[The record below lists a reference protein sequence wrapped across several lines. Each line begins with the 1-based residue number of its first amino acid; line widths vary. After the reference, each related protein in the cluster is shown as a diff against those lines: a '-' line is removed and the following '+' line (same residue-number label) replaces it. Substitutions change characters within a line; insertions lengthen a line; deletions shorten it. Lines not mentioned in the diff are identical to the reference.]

1 MAWGKGALTFG
12 ELFPQD
18 TPMQLLERTQL
29 LLSQRMDS
37 GMTLRAI
44 ADASRGKVKYD
55 WLKRFACG
63 DIPNPG
69 VTNVQTLH
77 DCLIKIPANAA

>member
-1 MAWGKGALTFG
+1 
-12 ELFPQD
+12 
-18 TPMQLLERTQL
+18 
-29 LLSQRMDS
+29 
-37 GMTLRAI
+37 MTLRAI